1 MVWVDSLWCAD
12 YLTVL
17 FRLFQARKSFYRD
30 KRSFP
35 NNTCPSHISPR
46 LNAELLE
53 QKYEQWSA
61 DPRSVE
67 ENWAAFFEG
76 FELGATVPKKGGT
89 KGVPAVGDDSARLD
103 QPLSEEQL
111 SFRGK
116 IVSLVYNYRTLGHTQ
131 AHINPLQDSE
141 AR

>member
-1 MVWVDSLWCAD
+1 MS
-12 YLTVL
+12 
-17 FRLFQARKSFYRD
+17 
-30 KRSFP
+30 
-35 NNTCPSHISPR
+35 SHISPR

-53 QKYEQWSA
+53 QKYAQWSA

-76 FELGATVPKKGGT
+76 FELGSTVPRKGGP
-89 KGVPAVGDDSARLD
+89 KGELVVGDDSARLD

-116 IVSLVYNYRTLGHTQ
+116 IVSLIYNYRTLGHTQ
-131 AHINPLQDSE
+131 AHINPL
-141 AR
+141 ARLWTRKPAS